1 MSGDGARLF
10 SGRWNEAGVPMVYTA
25 TSMAL
30 AAMEMFVHLDPSVA
44 PDDLLAV
51 EIAAPDDL
59 AVEEVGLRSL
69 PKRWRA
75 TEVETAKRGTA
86 WVRSGR
92 TVMLRVPSAVVEGEW
107 NALLN
112 PAHADFAR
120 VKVVAA
126 RPFHFDERMF
136 R

>member
-10 SGRWNEAGVPMVYTA
+10 SGRWNEAGVAMVYTA
-25 TSMAL
+25 TSLAL
-30 AAMEMFVHLDPSVA
+30 AAMEMFVHLDPSMA
-44 PDDLLAV
+44 PDDLVSV

-59 AVEEVGLRSL
+59 AVEEVGLSAL

-75 TEVETAKRGTA
+75 TEVETAAMGTA

-92 TVMLRVPSAVVEGEW
+92 TALLRVPSAVIEGEW
-107 NALLN
+107 NVLLN
-112 PAHADFAR
+112 PAHVEFAR
-120 VKVVAA
+120 VKVVATRA
-126 RPFHFDERMF
+126 FCFDERMF

>member
-1 MSGDGARLF
+1 MSVDGARLF

-44 PDDLLAV
+44 PGDLLAV

-59 AVEEVGLRSL
+59 AVEEVGLSSL

-75 TEVETAKRGTA
+75 TEVETAELGTA

-120 VKVVAA
+120 IAVVLSA
-126 RPFHFDERMF
+126 PFHFDERMF